1 VQAAWAEPQLAEWG
15 VDDLDVAERLIN
27 ELRLMADWLAL
38 EHVEIKNAGTLS
50 PALRAVAK
58 V

>member
-1 VQAAWAEPQLAEWG
+1 
-15 VDDLDVAERLIN
+15 VAERLIN